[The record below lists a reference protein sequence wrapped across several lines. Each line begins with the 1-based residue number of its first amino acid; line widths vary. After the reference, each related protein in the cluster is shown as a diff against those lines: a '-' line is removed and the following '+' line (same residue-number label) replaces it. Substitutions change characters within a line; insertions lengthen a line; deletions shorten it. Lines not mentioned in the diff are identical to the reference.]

1 MRESNFSFPN
11 QNRACVTITSAL
23 YDRRA
28 LDCTAILPLI
38 NSLSHLIYLTSTSPR
53 IREIMTKD
61 GGLER
66 LIRILKTTRIDDKR
80 MAWIWSM
87 AFQCVVNVG
96 VRGTETI
103 RCRVVDAGMVEVVIN
118 ILKHFLKALEQVKTE
133 KDKEIHTSSSTLI
146 SESPF
151 DANASLPP
159 IGTNTAPQ
167 IEDPSQQ
174 STTQHTNMAGMIRQ
188 QDPNNVLMIR
198 RSLPSLRRTLASQQL
213 QNGGDENNENS
224 APVFTSLLTQPN
236 NVSTAVVPDLDTNPD
251 TGDSQP
257 PSPAPN
263 YQHQDSSNNAEIPI
277 QLEHAS
283 PEETPSHSSANL
295 VDNSSNDK
303 IEEVLYR
310 EEDILLSLQLLA
322 YVSKY
327 PHLRQRLHTE
337 FECNLFS
344 LVEKFTSR
352 GHTAEIQCWASI
364 IMRNACRKDE
374 SRGGIRQCANMTCG
388 KWERYPRE
396 FSKCRR
402 CRKAKYCSKTCQ
414 SKAWS
419 DGHRYWCVE
428 RHPES
433 STSAGTTSHPQEVS
447 ISQQNAAPTTTP
459 MMP

>member
-80 MAWIWSM
+80 LAWIWSM

-118 ILKHFLKALEQVKTE
+118 ILKHFLKALEQ
-133 KDKEIHTSSSTLI
+133 
-146 SESPF
+146 
-151 DANASLPP
+151 
-159 IGTNTAPQ
+159 
-167 IEDPSQQ
+167 
-174 STTQHTNMAGMIRQ
+174 
-188 QDPNNVLMIR
+188 
-198 RSLPSLRRTLASQQL
+198 
-213 QNGGDENNENS
+213 
-224 APVFTSLLTQPN
+224 
-236 NVSTAVVPDLDTNPD
+236 
-251 TGDSQP
+251 P

-263 YQHQDSSNNAEIPI
+263 YQHQEGIGNAEVGI
-277 QLEHAS
+277 QLERATREEAPNRPNSQSIDS
-283 PEETPSHSSANL
+283 PP
-295 VDNSSNDK
+295 DK
-303 IEEVLYR
+303 IDEVLYR

-337 FECNLFS
+337 FECNVFS

-374 SRGGIRQCANMTCG
+374 SRGGIRQCANMSCG

-433 STSAGTTSHPQEVS
+433 SLSAGATSHSQEATNSQRDTVS
-447 ISQQNAAPTTTP
+447 TTTTTTTP

>member
-1 MRESNFSFPN
+1 
-11 QNRACVTITSAL
+11 
-23 YDRRA
+23 
-28 LDCTAILPLI
+28 
-38 NSLSHLIYLTSTSPR
+38 
-53 IREIMTKD
+53 MTKD

-103 RCRVVDAGMVEVVIN
+103 RCRVVDAGMVEVVIH
-118 ILKHFLKALEQVKTE
+118 ILKHFLKALERVKTE
-133 KDKEIHTSSSTLI
+133 KDKETHTLSSTLMNEN
-146 SESPF
+146 SF
-151 DANASLPP
+151 DNNVSVPS
-159 IGTNTAPQ
+159 IDNNTEPQ
-167 IEDPSQQ
+167 IEDPSHQ
-174 STTQHTNMAGMIRQ
+174 SGAQHADMTGVIRRQELNNM
-188 QDPNNVLMIR
+188 PLIR
-198 RSLPSLRRTLASQQL
+198 RSLPSLRRTLVSQQL
-213 QNGGDENNENS
+213 QN
-224 APVFTSLLTQPN
+224 VI
-236 NVSTAVVPDLDTNPD
+236 PDMDTNPD
-251 TGDSQP
+251 TSDSQP
-257 PSPAPN
+257 TSPAPPD
-263 YQHQDSSNNAEIPI
+263 YQHQTSNSTTEMTIP
-277 QLEHAS
+277 LEHA
-283 PEETPSHSSANL
+283 PLEETSAHSNL
-295 VDNSSNDK
+295 GSSNISTD
-303 IEEVLYR
+303 IVEEVLYR

-337 FECNLFS
+337 FECNIFG

-402 CRKAKYCSKTCQ
+402 CRKAKYCSKACQ

-428 RHPES
+428 RHSEPNTGS
-433 STSAGTTSHPQEVS
+433 ITTSQPHSQDLS
-447 ISQQNAAPTTTP
+447 LLQQNAGPTPTP

>member
-28 LDCTAILPLI
+28 LDCTAVLPLI

-87 AFQCVVNVG
+87 AIQCVVNVG

-103 RCRVVDAGMVEVVIN
+103 RCRVVDAGMVEVVIH
-118 ILKHFLKALEQVKTE
+118 ILKHFLKALEKVKTE
-133 KDKEIHTSSSTLI
+133 KDKEIYTLTGSRVSEGAYETS
-146 SESPF
+146 
-151 DANASLPP
+151 ASAPS
-159 IGTNTAPQ
+159 IDTNTSPQ

-174 STTQHTNMAGMIRQ
+174 AAAQHPDLMRRGES
-188 QDPNNVLMIR
+188 NNLSMVS
-198 RSLPSLRRTLASQQL
+198 RSLPSLRRTLGSQQL
-213 QNGGDENNENS
+213 QNDME
-224 APVFTSLLTQPN
+224 TIPN
-236 NVSTAVVPDLDTNPD
+236 NGN
-251 TGDSQP
+251 SQP
-257 PSPAPN
+257 SSPAPAT
-263 YQHQDSSNNAEIPI
+263 YQRQANNGAADLTLP
-277 QLEHAS
+277 LEHTAS
-283 PEETPSHSSANL
+283 EGVTIPSNSISHSSDAT
-295 VDNSSNDK
+295 
-303 IEEVLYR
+303 EEVLYR

-337 FECNLFS
+337 FECNLFG
-344 LVEKFTSR
+344 LVERFTSR

-374 SRGGIRQCANMTCG
+374 SRGGIRQCANMACG
-388 KWERYPRE
+388 KWEKYPRE

-402 CRKAKYCSKTCQ
+402 CRKAKYCSKACQ

-428 RHPES
+428 RHSEPGT
-433 STSAGTTSHPQEVS
+433 STSTAPQPQPQELS
-447 ISQQNAAPTTTP
+447 ILQQNVGPTPTP
-459 MMP
+459 MIP